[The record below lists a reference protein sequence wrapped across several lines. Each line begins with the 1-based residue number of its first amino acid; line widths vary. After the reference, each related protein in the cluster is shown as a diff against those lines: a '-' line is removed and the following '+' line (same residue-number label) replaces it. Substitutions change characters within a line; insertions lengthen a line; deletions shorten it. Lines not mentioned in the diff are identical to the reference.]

1 MAKSKKAVQV
11 REKLVRELIASY
23 NMELETVLNFL
34 ANSINLDGVR
44 AEEIKKSLTAEIQ
57 SELGHA
63 TLLGKR
69 IKILGGQVPG
79 SMGLKASQ
87 RSLQPPGDTTDVEA
101 VIKGVIEAE
110 EAAVDQ
116 YQKIIELS
124 DRADYVTQELAIQL
138 KGDEEDH
145 RRQFVG
151 FLKEYTRLRGN
162 S

>member
-1 MAKSKKAVQV
+1 MAKSKRAAQV
-11 REKLVRELIASY
+11 REKLVRDLITSY
-23 NMELETVLNFL
+23 NMEVETVLNFL
-34 ANSINLDGVR
+34 CHSINLDGVR

-57 SELGHA
+57 SELSHA

-69 IKILGGQVPG
+69 IKVLGGQVPG
-79 SMGLKASQ
+79 SMELKARQ
-87 RSLQPPGDTTDVEA
+87 ASLQAQEDTTDVEA

-110 EAAVDQ
+110 EAAIEQ

-145 RRQFVG
+145 RQLFVG

-162 S
+162 I